1 MTNTIKWL
9 GSLIII
15 CSMILTAA
23 NIHPYNLYTAIPGT
37 LMWMY
42 VSFKWNDRSLILMNT
57 IALTIYLL
65 GIVKHTTG

>member
-1 MTNTIKWL
+1 
-9 GSLIII
+9 
-15 CSMILTAA
+15 MILTAA

-37 LMWMY
+37 LLWMY